1 MSHWFNYQASLK
13 ILIFGLLLG
22 SGLPAL
28 FAVAV
33 RVGSAGAGVQ
43 GSDGAAVAHKNPALT
58 AISYA
63 MYALALARSS
73 SACCTSPASSSA
85 RTPVCTFSEPSPR
98 SIRIYSVLRLTDRPA
113 GEVDTL

>member
-1 MSHWFNYQASLK
+1 MTHWFNYQASLK

-28 FAVAV
+28 FAIAV
-33 RVGSAGAGVQ
+33 KVGAAGAGIQ

-63 MYALALARSS
+63 IYALALVAVAIGVLYIARD
-73 SACCTSPASSSA
+73 ALGAWTGVYVLGAKPA
-85 RTPVCTFSEPSPR
+85 
-98 SIRIYSVLRLTDRPA
+98 
-113 GEVDTL
+113 

>member
-13 ILIFGLLLG
+13 ILFFGLLLG

-43 GSDGAAVAHKNPALT
+43 QGSDGVAVAHKNPALT

-63 MYALALARSS
+63 LYALALAAVVVGVLYIAREFIG
-73 SACCTSPASSSA
+73 AHTGLYILGAKPA
-85 RTPVCTFSEPSPR
+85 
-98 SIRIYSVLRLTDRPA
+98 
-113 GEVDTL
+113 

>member
-13 ILIFGLLLG
+13 ILFFGLLLG

-43 GSDGAAVAHKNPALT
+43 QGSDGAAVAHKNPALT

-63 MYALALARSS
+63 LYALALAAVVIGVLYIAREFIG
-73 SACCTSPASSSA
+73 AHTGLYILGAKPA
-85 RTPVCTFSEPSPR
+85 
-98 SIRIYSVLRLTDRPA
+98 
-113 GEVDTL
+113 